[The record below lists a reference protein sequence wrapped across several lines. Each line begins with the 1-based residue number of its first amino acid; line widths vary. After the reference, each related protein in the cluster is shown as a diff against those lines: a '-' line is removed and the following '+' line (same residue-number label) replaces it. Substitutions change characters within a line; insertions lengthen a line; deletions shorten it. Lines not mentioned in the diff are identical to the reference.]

1 MEATETKRSTFR
13 AAGVVGSFTLLSRVF
28 GFARDMVIAN
38 FFGAAAV
45 ADAFFIAFRIPNL
58 LRRLTAEGAL
68 SAAFIPLFA
77 KTLKTDREEA
87 FRLANNLLCTLT
99 FFLVLVVTLGIVFSP
114 ALLNVIA
121 VGFTDEP
128 EKFELT
134 VQLTRLLFPYLIFI
148 SLAAIVMGILNTLNH
163 FAAPAASPVLLNISI
178 ILSVLLLK
186 DIFSL
191 PVYSLVVGV
200 MVGGILQLGIQIP
213 FAVRQG
219 FKFFF
224 LVDLK
229 SKLLKKVLLLT
240 APAVLGFAVAE
251 INMFVDTILASLLK
265 EGSVSYL
272 YYGNRLV
279 QFPLGVF
286 GIAMSTALLP
296 TLSFQ
301 AGDNDPGKMAETI
314 SRSFRMVMLLIIPS
328 TVGLIVMREPI
339 INVLFERGE
348 FDPVSTVNTGIAL
361 AYYSVGLL
369 AFVGVK
375 IFVSGFYALGDTK
388 TPVKVASFAMVINIA
403 LNLALMGPLEHG
415 GLALATSLSSFF
427 NLAVLVV
434 LIRKHLGKIDG
445 FSIFKSL
452 FLFLL
457 ASAVMAGFLFIGWDW
472 FFPNGYTVTGLALSI
487 VPATMIYFAV
497 VWIFRM
503 DELHSIAAAVK
514 KRFTKNNKS

>member
-1 MEATETKRSTFR
+1 VEATETKRSTFR

-28 GFARDMVIAN
+28 GFVRDMVIAN
-38 FFGAAAV
+38 YFGAAAV

-99 FFLVLVVTLGIVFSP
+99 FFLVLVVTAGIIFSP
-114 ALLNVIA
+114 ALLSVIA

-134 VQLTRLLFPYLIFI
+134 VYLTRLLFPYLIFI
-148 SLAAIVMGILNTLNH
+148 SLAALVMGILNTLNH

-178 ILSVLLLK
+178 IVSVMLLRDL
-186 DIFSL
+186 FSL
-191 PVYSLVVGV
+191 PVYSLVAGV
-200 MVGGILQLGIQIP
+200 LAGGILQLGMQIP
-213 FAVRQG
+213 FAIRQG
-219 FKFFF
+219 FKFFY

-229 SKLLKKVLLLT
+229 SKLLRKVLLLT

-265 EGSVSYL
+265 EGYL

-301 AGDNDPGKMAETI
+301 AGDNDLGKMAETI
-314 SRSFRMVMLLIIPS
+314 SKSFRMVMLLIIPS

-339 INVLFERGE
+339 INILFERGE
-348 FDPVSTVNTGIAL
+348 FDSVSTANTGIAL
-361 AYYSVGLL
+361 AYYSIGLL

-388 TPVKVASFAMVINIA
+388 TPVKVATYAMIINIA
-403 LNLALMGPLEHG
+403 LNIILMGPLEHG

-427 NLAVLVV
+427 NLAFLIII
-434 LIRKHLGKIDG
+434 IRKPLGKLDG
-445 FSIFKSL
+445 KGILKS
-452 FLFLL
+452 FTLL
-457 ASAVMAGFLFIGWDW
+457 LAASAVMAGFLLAGWGW
-472 FFPNGYTVTGLALSI
+472 FFPDGYTVTGLIVSI
-487 VPATMIYFAV
+487 VPAAMIYFAV
-497 VWIFRM
+497 VWILRM
-503 DELHSIAAAVK
+503 EELHSIAGAVK
-514 KRFTKNNKS
+514 RRFGKNNNA